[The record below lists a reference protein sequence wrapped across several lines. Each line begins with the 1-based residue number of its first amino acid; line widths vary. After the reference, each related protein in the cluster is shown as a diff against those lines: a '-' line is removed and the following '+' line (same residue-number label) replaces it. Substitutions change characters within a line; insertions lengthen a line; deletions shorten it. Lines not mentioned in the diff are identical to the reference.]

1 MRDIRPDLVR
11 IGMQRGVMRF
21 HPGAAGVLDSSGRGD
36 RTKHPASRQRHE
48 RHERSTT
55 RMSRAR
61 TLLGLAAA
69 SVAALALVGCSTGAP
84 SSSEPAADNEY
95 GLVKAGTLT
104 VATEGTY
111 RPFSFHEDGSGDLVG
126 YDVEVAEAVAEKLGL
141 EIEFE
146 ETQWD
151 AIFAGLE
158 AGRFDVIANQV
169 SINPE
174 REEQYLFSSPY
185 TVSPGVIV
193 VKEGDTSISSFDDLA
208 GKTTAQSLTSN
219 WYELAQESGANVEAV
234 EGWAQAVALL
244 QQGRVDAT
252 INDNL
257 TFLDYETSEGP
268 TGLKIAAET
277 DDPAYNAFALTKDK
291 TELVEAID
299 EALAELREEGVLA
312 EISEKYFG
320 ADVTQ

>member
-1 MRDIRPDLVR
+1 
-11 IGMQRGVMRF
+11 
-21 HPGAAGVLDSSGRGD
+21 
-36 RTKHPASRQRHE
+36 
-48 RHERSTT
+48 
-55 RMSRAR
+55 MSRRAI
-61 TLLGLAAA
+61 TALVLAATT
-69 SVAALALVGCSTGAP
+69 ALALTACSSAAP
-84 SSSEPAADNEY
+84 EPAGSAGGDDF
-95 GLVKAGTLT
+95 GLVSEGTLT

-111 RPFSFHEDGSGDLVG
+111 RPFSFHDETGALVG
-126 YDVEVAEAVAEKLGL
+126 FDVEIAEAVADKLGL
-141 EIEFE
+141 EVRFE

-151 AIFAGLE
+151 AIFAGLD

-174 REEQYLFSSPY
+174 REEKYLFSEPY

-193 VKEGDTSISSFDDLA
+193 VPEDDDSITSFDDLE

-219 WYELAQESGANVEAV
+219 WYELAQESGATIEAV

-257 TFLDYETSEGP
+257 TFLDYEKSEGP

-277 DDPAYNAFALTKDK
+277 DEPGLSAFALTQDK
-291 TELVEAID
+291 EALAEAID
-299 EALAELREEGVLA
+299 GALAELREEGVLA

-320 ADVTQ
+320 ADVTE

>member
-1 MRDIRPDLVR
+1 MSRRITALVLT
-11 IGMQRGVMRF
+11 
-21 HPGAAGVLDSSGRGD
+21 AAAALTLTACSSGSADPVASGEGD
-36 RTKHPASRQRHE
+36 
-48 RHERSTT
+48 
-55 RMSRAR
+55 
-61 TLLGLAAA
+61 
-69 SVAALALVGCSTGAP
+69 
-84 SSSEPAADNEY
+84 DY
-95 GLVKAGTLT
+95 GLVTAGTLT

-111 RPFSFHEDGSGDLVG
+111 RPFSFHDESGELVG
-126 YDVEVAEAVAEKLGL
+126 FDVEIAEAVADKLDL
-141 EIEFE
+141 EVVFQ

-151 AIFAGLE
+151 AIFAGLD

-174 REEQYLFSSPY
+174 REEKYLFSEPY

-193 VKEGDTSISSFDDLA
+193 VPEDDDSITSFDDLA

-219 WYELAQESGANVEAV
+219 WYELAEESGATVEAV

-252 INDNL
+252 INDSL
-257 TFLDYETSEGP
+257 TFLDYEKSEGP

-277 DDPAYNAFALTKDK
+277 DEPSLSAFAFTKDK
-291 TELVEAID
+291 EALVEAID
-299 EALAELREEGVLA
+299 GALAELREEGVLA
-312 EISEKYFG
+312 EISAKYFG

>member
-1 MRDIRPDLVR
+1 MSRRR
-11 IGMQRGVMRF
+11 ITAFVLAAATALTLTACSS
-21 HPGAAGVLDSSGRGD
+21 PSPEPSGAAGGED
-36 RTKHPASRQRHE
+36 
-48 RHERSTT
+48 
-55 RMSRAR
+55 
-61 TLLGLAAA
+61 
-69 SVAALALVGCSTGAP
+69 
-84 SSSEPAADNEY
+84 Y
-95 GLVKAGTLT
+95 GLVTEGTLT

-111 RPFSFHEDGSGDLVG
+111 RPFTFHDETGDLVG
-126 YDVEVAEAVAEKLGL
+126 VDVEIAEAVADKLGL
-141 EIEFE
+141 EVVFQ

-151 AIFAGLE
+151 AIFAGLD
-158 AGRFDVIANQV
+158 AGRFDLIANQV

-174 REEQYLFSSPY
+174 REEKYLFSEPY

-193 VKEGDTSISSFDDLA
+193 VPEGDDSITSFDDLA

-219 WYELAQESGANVEAV
+219 WYELAEASGATVEAV

-257 TFLDYETSEGP
+257 TFLDYEKSEGP

-291 TELVEAID
+291 TALVAAID

>member
-1 MRDIRPDLVR
+1 
-11 IGMQRGVMRF
+11 
-21 HPGAAGVLDSSGRGD
+21 
-36 RTKHPASRQRHE
+36 
-48 RHERSTT
+48 
-55 RMSRAR
+55 MSRRITA
-61 TLLGLAAA
+61 LVLAAT
-69 SVAALALVGCSTGAP
+69 AALTLTACAGGSAGEP
-84 SSSEPAADNEY
+84 SATSAGDDY
-95 GLVKAGTLT
+95 GLVKEGTLT

-111 RPFSFHEDGSGDLVG
+111 RPFTFHDETGDLVG
-126 YDVEVAEAVAEKLGL
+126 FDVEIAEAVADKLGL
-141 EIEFE
+141 EVVFQ

-151 AIFAGLE
+151 AIFAGLD

-174 REEQYLFSSPY
+174 REEKYLFSEPY

-193 VKEGDTSISSFDDLA
+193 VSEDDDSISSFADLA

-219 WYELAQESGANVEAV
+219 WYELATDSGATVEAV

-252 INDNL
+252 VNDNL
-257 TFLDYETSEGP
+257 TFLDYEKSEGP

-277 DDPAYNAFALTKDK
+277 DDPAYNAFAFTKDK
-291 TELVEAID
+291 AALVEAVD
-299 EALAELREEGVLA
+299 AALAELREEGVLA

>member
-1 MRDIRPDLVR
+1 MIRAP
-11 IGMQRGVMRF
+11 
-21 HPGAAGVLDSSGRGD
+21 
-36 RTKHPASRQRHE
+36 
-48 RHERSTT
+48 
-55 RMSRAR
+55 RAR

-69 SVAALALVGCSTGAP
+69 SVAVVALAACSSGAP
-84 SSSEPAADNEY
+84 ASSEAASDNEY

-126 YDVEVAEAVAEKLGL
+126 YDVELAEAVADKLGL
-141 EIEFE
+141 EIEFQ

-151 AIFAGLE
+151 AIFAGLD

-174 REEQYLFSSPY
+174 REEQYLFSEPY

-193 VKEGDTSISSFDDLA
+193 VKEGDTSISSFEDLA

-252 INDNL
+252 INDKL
-257 TFLDYETSEGP
+257 TYLDDVKTNGTSGIE
-268 TGLKIAAET
+268 IAAET
-277 DDPAYNAFALTKDK
+277 DEPSLSALAFTKDK
-291 TELVEAID
+291 TDLVAAVD
-299 EALAELREEGVLA
+299 EALAELRAEGVLA
-312 EISEKYFG
+312 ELGEKYFG
-320 ADVTQ
+320 ADVSE

>member
-1 MRDIRPDLVR
+1 MTRARR
-11 IGMQRGVMRF
+11 I
-21 HPGAAGVLDSSGRGD
+21 
-36 RTKHPASRQRHE
+36 
-48 RHERSTT
+48 RST
-55 RMSRAR
+55 
-61 TLLGLAAA
+61 LGLVAATA
-69 SVAALALVGCSTGAP
+69 AVAALAACSSGAESGSGSGSGETTGAGG
-84 SSSEPAADNEY
+84 EY
-95 GLVKAGTLT
+95 GLVSDGTLT

-111 RPFSFHEDGSGDLVG
+111 RPFSYHDEGSGDLVG

-141 EIEFE
+141 DIEFQ

-174 REEQYLFSSPY
+174 REKSYLFSTPY

-193 VKEGDTSISSFDDLA
+193 VNEGDDSISSFADLE

-252 INDNL
+252 INDQL
-257 TFLDYETSEGP
+257 TYLDYVNTNGQS
-268 TGLKIAAET
+268 GLEVAAET
-277 DDPAYNAFALTKDK
+277 DEASESAFALTKDK
-291 TELVEAID
+291 EALRAAID
-299 EALAELREEGVLA
+299 DALAELRDEGVLA
-312 EISEKYFG
+312 ELGEKYFG
-320 ADVTQ
+320 ADVSQ

>member
-1 MRDIRPDLVR
+1 MSLRRSAALVLTVGTAL
-11 IGMQRGVMRF
+11 ILAACSTATT
-21 HPGAAGVLDSSGRGD
+21 PSGAA
-36 RTKHPASRQRHE
+36 
-48 RHERSTT
+48 
-55 RMSRAR
+55 
-61 TLLGLAAA
+61 
-69 SVAALALVGCSTGAP
+69 
-84 SSSEPAADNEY
+84 SEGEDF
-95 GLVKAGTLT
+95 GLVDAGTLT

-111 RPFSFHEDGSGDLVG
+111 RPFSFHDASGELTG
-126 YDVEVAEAVAEKLGL
+126 FDVEIAEAVADKLGL
-141 EIEFE
+141 EVRFQ

-151 AIFAGLE
+151 AIFAGLD

-174 REEQYLFSSPY
+174 REERYLFSEPY

-193 VKEGDTSISSFDDLA
+193 VLDGDDSISGFDDLA

-219 WYELAQESGANVEAV
+219 WYELATESGANVEAV
-234 EGWAQAVALL
+234 EGWAEAVALL

-257 TFLDYETSEGP
+257 TVLDYEKTDGP

-277 DDPAYNAFALTKDK
+277 DDPAYNAFAFTQDK
-291 TELVEAID
+291 EALVDAVD
-299 EALAELREEGVLA
+299 EALGELRSEGVLA